1 MDKEDDT
8 TVWVPTLVAELM
20 GKFVIQD
27 AKKDESTV
35 LKEAEEK
42 AIEGSSEE
50 GDICEV
56 ELNAEM
62 KKRLKESMEPSSRM
76 KIIKTILQFLGP
88 KDSIS
93 TSGTKITYQLTVNG
107 GFDKAVKVSCY
118 NTQTNLLDRIS

>member
-1 MDKEDDT
+1 MDKEDDM

-56 ELNAEM
+56 ELNSEM
-62 KKRLKESMEPSSRM
+62 KKRLKESMEPSNRM

-93 TSGTKITYQLTVNG
+93 TSGTKITYQLTVSG
-107 GFDKAVKVSCY
+107 GFDKAIKVSCY
-118 NTQTNLLDRIS
+118 KTQTNLLDRIT